1 MSCQKEKVA
10 VMTLIITIMMPKVS
24 PFPKHIT
31 KSCMRKQNFCDI
43 FQLYKPLQFRG
54 FIQYKN
60 AAYFSIVE
68 VDFPLVVCN

>member
-1 MSCQKEKVA
+1 MSCQKGKVA

-43 FQLYKPLQFRG
+43 FHLYNSVIF
-54 FIQYKN
+54 F
-60 AAYFSIVE
+60 
-68 VDFPLVVCN
+68 FPI